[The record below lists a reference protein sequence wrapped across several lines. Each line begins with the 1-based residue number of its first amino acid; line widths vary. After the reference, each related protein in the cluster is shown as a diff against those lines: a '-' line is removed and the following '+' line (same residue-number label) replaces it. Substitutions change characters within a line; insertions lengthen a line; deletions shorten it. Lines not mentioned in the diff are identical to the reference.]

1 MDCIHDGDLG
11 AHWDWV
17 SRDKASATGWIACA
31 RCGELL
37 QRLYYA
43 GGRFRSQG
51 WYLGPFLQQ
60 TATGP
65 RVAGLEELEV
75 ES

>member
-11 AHWDWV
+11 ARWDWV
-17 SRDKASATGWIACA
+17 SRDKASATGWITCG

-37 QRLYYA
+37 QRLSYA

-51 WYLGPFLQQ
+51 WYSGPFLQQ
-60 TATGP
+60 TATGA